1 MNQAEK
7 DFAMA
12 QQNFMRK
19 LTEYLQKEPHQ
30 LKTTDAFDVSR
41 MMTVDVAKK
50 VQNTNLEALNCFVA
64 EKQLI

>member
-50 VQNTNLEALNCFVA
+50 V
-64 EKQLI
+64 